1 MQTSYLP
8 HARRALL
15 LVLCT
20 GLMALAAPAVGK
32 EKTEKPAKVAKPR
45 KPSTKIKF
53 EKDSSETTAE
63 RDRRL
68 MRECHGRPNA
78 GACLGYT
85 R

>member
-1 MQTSYLP
+1 MQTPPPSR
-8 HARRALL
+8 ARRYLL
-15 LVLCT
+15 LALGV
-20 GLMALAAPAVGK
+20 GLLASAAPSGAKAPGK
-32 EKTEKPAKVAKPR
+32 AAKPR

-68 MRECHGRPNA
+68 QRECRGRPNA
-78 GACLGYT
+78 GACLGYA